1 MIRPAPTV
9 TAQRRRSAEFAP
21 AADIGEGALVADQKG
36 ATVSEHGAKSKLSG
50 ARYRVSKE
58 AYGGLVYSPELM
70 EDRNDV
76 PDRRELDE
84 KVGELERLADSLGG
98 VPDEELVGTLNEAV
112 ELLGEINERI
122 EARLDAAGAES
133 QEIGGLLEG
142 ADFGP
147 FDEALEEA
155 ERRERTPGEPGG

>member
-1 MIRPAPTV
+1 M
-9 TAQRRRSAEFAP
+9 
-21 AADIGEGALVADQKG
+21 
-36 ATVSEHGAKSKLSG
+36 
-50 ARYRVSKE
+50 
-58 AYGGLVYSPELM
+58 VYSPGPM

-76 PDRRELDE
+76 PDGRELDE

-98 VPDEELVGTLNEAV
+98 MPDEELVGTLSEAV
-112 ELLGEINERI
+112 ELLGEINADI

-133 QEIGGLLEG
+133 QQIGGLLEG

-147 FDEALEEA
+147 FDEALEDA